1 MDYCV
6 LNMNTIVKVKK
17 QVKHKTAKCNKA
29 HASVKKVYKQNTDK
43 PNGK

>member
-1 MDYCV
+1 
-6 LNMNTIVKVKK
+6 MNTIVKVKK

-29 HASVKKVYKQNTDK
+29 HASVKKFIRRQKDK